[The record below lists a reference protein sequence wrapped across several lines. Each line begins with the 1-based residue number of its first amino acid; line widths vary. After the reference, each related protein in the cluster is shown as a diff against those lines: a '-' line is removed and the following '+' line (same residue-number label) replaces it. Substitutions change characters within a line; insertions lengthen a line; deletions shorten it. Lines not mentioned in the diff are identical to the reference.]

1 MAIPGTASRYDV
13 VVIGAGLQGLA
24 AAKTFLQIEPQ
35 TKLLIVDANESIGG
49 VWAKENIYPGLR
61 SNNLLGTYEYTDF
74 PMHENFGVKKEEHIP
89 GEIIYEYFRQYAQ
102 KFDLTSRIL
111 LRSKLTI
118 AERVEDGWKLSIT
131 AAETLPD
138 PHRSITCSKLIVAT
152 GLTNSPVPINI
163 NGQEHFNA
171 PVINFAHFRQE
182 AAKFLNNPSIEHVAV
197 YGGAKA
203 AYDTVYMLASH
214 GKRVSW
220 VIRESG
226 HGPTYM
232 APAHVYLGPFRC
244 WLEKLTTTRLLTFF
258 SPCVWGQFDGFG
270 YLRSLLHESQLGRKI
285 VDIFWQK
292 LTAETIAQTG
302 LKKDHAL
309 KNLIPDKSAF
319 WYANGLSIL
328 NYPKNI
334 HDFVKNGQVTVMR
347 QDVECL
353 EYPKS
358 IRFRDGTS
366 LQVDGLI
373 CSMGWQHAPGIDFL
387 PHSQHA
393 ELGIPSTTYSK
404 REKEVW
410 DRLDRRADV
419 EILSRFPYLRNG
431 PNIDPKAIAVQE
443 NLPPMPS
450 EVEAKKIA
458 SYTTAPWRLSR
469 GMAPPDLKDRSIV
482 FLGMMLNLQS
492 AVRSEICSL
501 WLVYLRVP
509 LTFFEFRKT

>member
-1 MAIPGTASRYDV
+1 MAFPGTAARYDV
-13 VVIGAGLQGLA
+13 VVVGAGLQGLV

-35 TKLLIVDANESIGG
+35 TSILIVDANETVGG

-74 PMHENFGVKKEEHIP
+74 PMHENFGVKREQHIP

-102 KFDLTSRIL
+102 KFDLTPRIL
-111 LRSKLTI
+111 LRSKLTT
-118 AERVEDGWKLSIT
+118 AEKVEDGWKLSIT
-131 AAETLPD
+131 TAGELAD
-138 PHRSITCSKLIVAT
+138 PHRSINCSKLIVAT
-152 GLTNSPVPINI
+152 GLTSSPIPINI
-163 NGQEHFNA
+163 KGQENFNA
-171 PVINFAHFRQE
+171 PVVNFAHFRHG
-182 AAKFLNNPSIEHVAV
+182 AAKVLEDPSIEHVAV
-197 YGGAKA
+197 YGGAKS

-220 VIRESG
+220 IIRASG

-270 YLRSLLHESQLGRKI
+270 YLRSLLHETQLGRKL

-302 LKKDHAL
+302 LDKDNSLKK
-309 KNLIPDKSAF
+309 LIPDQPAF
-319 WYANGLSIL
+319 WYANGLSCL

-334 HDFVKNGQVTVMR
+334 HDFIKNGQVTVMR

-358 IRFRDGTS
+358 IRFRDGTA
-366 LQVDGLI
+366 LQVEGLI

-387 PHSQHA
+387 PHSVHA
-393 ELGIPSTTYSK
+393 ELGIPSKSYSK
-404 REKEVW
+404 TEKEVW

-419 EILSRFPYLRNG
+419 EILSRFPYLKNG
-431 PNIDPKAIAVQE
+431 PKTDPKTMAVLE
-443 NLPPMPS
+443 NLPPMPLG
-450 EVEAKKIA
+450 EEAEKIA
-458 SYTTAPWRLSR
+458 SYETAPWRLSR
-469 GMAPPDLKDRSIV
+469 GMAPPALKDRSIV

-501 WLVYLRVP
+501 W
-509 LTFFEFRKT
+509 